1 MFIALLW
8 VTPWAALVSA
18 IIAPSTDLDTLPVV
32 YMGGNTLSRPKA
44 SVEML
49 AKMRYI
55 VIEKWEGPCWKELTP
70 SPNPYH
76 LTPKPNP
83 NA

>member
-1 MFIALLW
+1 MRPCRMFIALLW
-8 VTPWAALVSA
+8 VTPWATLVSA

-32 YMGGNTLSRPKA
+32 YMGGNNLSRPKA
-44 SVEML
+44 NIEML

-70 SPNPYH
+70 NP
-76 LTPKPNP
+76 
-83 NA
+83 